1 MIYILESSKRG
12 FKIAILNV
20 KCYSGKKKLK
30 KSFSGKSLKH
40 GKIDKKFQHQ
50 MELYNEIEML
60 REKKGKALL
69 LH

>member
-20 KCYSGKKKLK
+20 KISSGKI
-30 KSFSGKSLKH
+30 LKH
-40 GKIDKKFQHQ
+40 GKIDKTFQHQ
-50 MELYNEIEML
+50 MELYDEIEML
-60 REKKGKALL
+60 RGKNGKALS

>member
-1 MIYILESSKRG
+1 M
-12 FKIAILNV
+12 FQW
-20 KCYSGKKKLK
+20 KKKFK

>member
-1 MIYILESSKRG
+1 M
-12 FKIAILNV
+12 LNV
-20 KCYSGKKKLK
+20 SVEKKKFK

-50 MELYNEIEML
+50 MELYDEIEML
-60 REKKGKALL
+60 REKEGKALL